1 MQLVRGIMLCKR
13 TERER
18 REEGES
24 SKNQNSADDQKDK
37 LHPVCRQGAGRDRDL
52 HFRRERPGDGENRN
66 DDEESSAQHCQGQR
80 QVEEN
85 RVGVKTGEGTS
96 VGRRGRAISV

>member
-24 SKNQNSADDQKDK
+24 PENQNSADDQKDK
-37 LHPVCRQGAGRDRDL
+37 LHPVGRQGAGRDRAFGGTFKARVL
-52 HFRRERPGDGENRN
+52 VPLALAERI
-66 DDEESSAQHCQGQR
+66 C
-80 QVEEN
+80 
-85 RVGVKTGEGTS
+85 
-96 VGRRGRAISV
+96 